1 MKRKWWLVGIV
12 AVCLVA
18 GACSG
23 SIAAMA
29 VKLQQRL
36 SLGSDGGWEWDS
48 QEAIER
54 RLTAQP
60 EYDSPRRP
68 VPQKPAWSPYPSD
81 DELRRL
87 REAAPSAPD
96 GTLPV
101 VSPPR

>member
-54 RLTAQP
+54 RMLAPPQN
-60 EYDSPRRP
+60 DSPPRP
-68 VPQKPAWSPYPSD
+68 VPQKPVRSPYHP
-81 DELRRL
+81 EGWV
-87 REAAPSAPD
+87 PPNVPGVPD
-96 GTLPV
+96 GTLPAK
-101 VSPPR
+101 

>member
-36 SLGSDGGWEWDS
+36 SLGSP
-48 QEAIER
+48 QN
-54 RLTAQP
+54 
-60 EYDSPRRP
+60 DSPPRP
-68 VPQKPAWSPYPSD
+68 VPQKPARSPYHP
-81 DELRRL
+81 EGWV
-87 REAAPSAPD
+87 PPNVPGVPD
-96 GTLPV
+96 GTLPAE
-101 VSPPR
+101 